1 MKTPKVLNYRREIV
15 PSCLETTVSSLNVG
29 LGWTTA
35 VATLETRS
43 RAMSTSKEPGR
54 CLFSAR
60 NTPLPSMRPSKLP
73 RRLSRGLGVEE
84 YALWKSVS
92 ESSVV
97 PVRAG
102 VRAGVTG
109 CAGVL
114 DRRSAA
120 ASSEI
125 GAPSFGAAVRV
136 VAAATAIVV
145 VVGGG
150 LTSPF
155 LTGFSAPVG
164 VLTSSGLEEFSLRV
178 VSFESRRV
186 TAVLLDVTV
195 SPRFLGPLGS
205 LLTTPEAFRER
216 GRVMI
221 VRPSVPSLSLSGPE

>member
-1 MKTPKVLNYRREIV
+1 M
-15 PSCLETTVSSLNVG
+15 
-29 LGWTTA
+29 
-35 VATLETRS
+35 
-43 RAMSTSKEPGR
+43 
-54 CLFSAR
+54 
-60 NTPLPSMRPSKLP
+60 
-73 RRLSRGLGVEE
+73 
-84 YALWKSVS
+84 S

-97 PVRAG
+97 PVSAG

-125 GAPSFGAAVRV
+125 GASSFGEAV
-136 VAAATAIVV
+136 VAVVV
-145 VVGGG
+145 VVGGV

-155 LTGFSAPVG
+155 LTGFSALVG
-164 VLTSSGLEEFSLRV
+164 VLTSSSLEELSLRV

-205 LLTTPEAFRER
+205 LPTTPEAFRER
-216 GRVMI
+216 GRATT